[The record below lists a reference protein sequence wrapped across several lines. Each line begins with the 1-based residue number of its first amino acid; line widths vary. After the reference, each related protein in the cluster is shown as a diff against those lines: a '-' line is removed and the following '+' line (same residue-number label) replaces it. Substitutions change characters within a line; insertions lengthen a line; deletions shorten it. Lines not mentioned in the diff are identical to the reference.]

1 MLCNLSFSLK
11 GCVIPAADTFWRGI
25 FSTKLLS
32 VFSIKLSNIFSLLS
46 GKCQPGW
53 TLLDD
58 TCWMYHGGPMTY
70 KQGLAFC
77 AKDNA
82 TLPTLRNYYQY
93 HLLAAYL
100 NREQVSK
107 ALHNLLQLLLRNPYV
122 KFMFEMIVRIENR
135 LKLNLCH
142 YALTSNYS

>member
-1 MLCNLSFSLK
+1 MLCNLFFYLK

-100 NREQVSK
+100 NREQVSI
-107 ALHNLLQLLLRNPYV
+107 AQLLSISCSPR
-122 KFMFEMIVRIENR
+122 IVLCSMNLRIEIVS
-135 LKLNLCH
+135 KIG
-142 YALTSNYS
+142 